1 MQPTF
6 VKNLTN
12 LSIFMKQILSAIF
25 FTFIFFSVVLAQNT
39 GTIKG
44 QLKEEGANEA
54 IIGATVM
61 LKGTTYGTS
70 TDVEGYFQIS
80 AVPEGV
86 YTVSISAVGYESKEI
101 ENIKVE
107 KGKVILINTTLLTES
122 SEIGTIEVVARKQ
135 TGTDISVIAEIKE
148 AEQVAVG
155 ISSEQIQK
163 SQDRD
168 AAQVLRRIPGVS
180 LQEGRFAIIRGL
192 PQRYNAVMIND
203 IYTPSTEVDSRAFS
217 FDLVPS
223 NMIDRVL
230 IFKSGGPELPG
241 DFAGGAVKIYTKN
254 APEENFTNI
263 SFGYGGRIGTTLRE
277 VSDYQG
283 SGTDFLGFDNG
294 LRKLPKNFPAFLSND
309 LSPVERAKIGR
320 DALSSDIGI
329 IRRKVMPDQ
338 RYAFNMGRK
347 FSKKNLRFG
356 TLTSINYSNSHQYYQ
371 ATQNDLINDALPA
384 NIIGS
389 FNDDLY
395 NNNIRLGLLHNWSL
409 SWNADN
415 RIEFKN
421 IFNQQTLKET
431 IVREGSIFSTE
442 NQDFINYSQLF
453 DQRSFYGGQITGK
466 HKFNNE
472 ALVLTW
478 ATGLNYTNRQ
488 EPDWRR
494 FRTNRIRQTDP
505 NSTVPYVLAIP
516 GSANLTDGRYFS
528 NLNEYAY
535 SGSLAI
541 EQKLNK
547 ISANEKNPIKLR
559 YGLYTERKTR
569 QFNARYFSYLINPAT
584 VDIDAI
590 EQIKILPLGQI
601 FRPEN
606 INGITLLT
614 FAEGTSPEDSY
625 KGFNTLV
632 AGYVGGYIPLGEKV
646 SITPGLRAEYNI
658 QQLEARNRSGF
669 ADNANNPIL
678 SLLPSLNATYNLN
691 DKQLIRLAY
700 SRTVNRPEFR
710 ELAPFNFYDFNINAD
725 TRGNSRLKTATID
738 NADLRWEY
746 YPSAEELISV
756 GVFYK
761 LFQSPIEA
769 YQQNTSAGGTAI
781 VFGFG
786 NAQSAQGYGIEAE
799 FRKSFYNWTSV
810 KFFQN
815 LSVVANASYLISNVN
830 VGRQVDLGPSS
841 TGLTDVDAPSNRTLV
856 GQSPY
861 LVNAGLYYNSEEKGF
876 QLNILYNVAG
886 PRLYLVGNN
895 NRPSLYEVPR
905 NILDFNVSKSFLD
918 KKWEVRLAMQD
929 ILNQPFKF
937 VQDSNLNGK
946 IDGLDSDFRSFRP
959 GATFNTTI
967 TYRF

>member
-1 MQPTF
+1 MKHLFTLLF
-6 VKNLTN
+6 V
-12 LSIFMKQILSAIF
+12 
-25 FTFIFFSVVLAQNT
+25 IFFSQNILAQNT

-44 QLKEEGANEA
+44 QLKEEGVNEA
-54 IIGATVM
+54 IIGATIF
-61 LKGTTYGTS
+61 LKGTSMGTS
-70 TDVEGYFQIS
+70 TDVDGNFQLTAI
-80 AVPEGV
+80 PEGT
-86 YTVSISAVGYESKEI
+86 YTVAISAVGYESKEI

-107 KGKVILINTTLLTES
+107 AGKIVVINTTLFAES
-122 SEIGTIEVVARKQ
+122 SQIGAIEVVARKE

-263 SFGYGGRIGTTLRE
+263 SIGYGGRIGTTLRE
-277 VSDYQG
+277 VSDHQA

-294 LRKLPKNFPAFLSND
+294 LRRLPNNFPSFLSND
-309 LSPVERAKIGR
+309 LSPVERANIGR
-320 DALSSDIGI
+320 NALSADIDI
-329 IRRKVMPDQ
+329 IRTKVMPDQ
-338 RYAFNMGRK
+338 KYAFNLGRR
-347 FSKKNLRFG
+347 FDRKNLRFG
-356 TLTSINYSNSHQYYQ
+356 TLTSINYSTSHQFFE
-371 ATQNDLINDALPA
+371 AKQNDLLNDGTSFPA
-384 NIIGS
+384 PVIGR
-389 FNDDLY
+389 FTDDLY
-395 NNNIRLGLLHNWSL
+395 TKNIRLGILHNWSL

-421 IFNQQTLKET
+421 LFNQQSFRQTV
-431 IVREGSIFSTE
+431 VREGTSFLQT
-442 NQDFINYSQLF
+442 QDFLNYSQRF
-453 DQRSFYGGQITGK
+453 EQKSFYGGQITGR

-472 ALVLTW
+472 AFVLTW

-494 FRTNRIRQTDP
+494 FRTNRPEQTDP
-505 NSTVPYVLAIP
+505 NSTLPFVLAIP

-528 NLNEYAY
+528 NLNEIAV

-541 EQKLNK
+541 EQKLTN
-547 ISANEKNPIKLR
+547 ISKNEKNPIKLR

-569 QFNARYFSYLINPAT
+569 QFDARYFSYLINPAT
-584 VDIDAI
+584 ADVDAI
-590 EQIKILPLGQI
+590 EAIKLLPLGQL

-606 INGITLLT
+606 INGTTLFT

-625 KGFNTLV
+625 KGFNTLL
-632 AGYVGGYIPLGEKV
+632 AGYVGGYIPVGEKI
-646 SITPGLRAEYNI
+646 SITPGVRLEYNR

-669 ADNANNPIL
+669 TDNADNPIL
-678 SLLPSLNATYNLN
+678 SVLPSLNATYNLN

-700 SRTVNRPEFR
+700 SRMVNRPEFR
-710 ELAPFNFYDFNINAD
+710 ELAPFNFYDFNLNAD
-725 TRGNSRLKTATID
+725 TRGNSRLKVATID
-738 NADLRWEY
+738 NADLRWEF
-746 YPSAEELISV
+746 YPSTEELISI
-756 GVFYK
+756 GAFYK
-761 LFQSPIEA
+761 YFQNPIEA
-769 YQQNTSAGGTAI
+769 YMQNTSAGGTAI
-781 VFGFG
+781 AFGFG
-786 NAQSAQGYGIEAE
+786 NAQNALGYGVEAE
-799 FRKSFYNWTSV
+799 FRKSFYNLTESE
-810 KFFQN
+810 FLRN
-815 LSVVANASYLISNVN
+815 LSIVANASYLISNVN

-861 LVNAGLYYNSEEKGF
+861 LVNVGLYYNNEDKGF
-876 QLNILYNVAG
+876 QVNVLYNVAG

-895 NRPSLYEVPR
+895 NLPSLYEVPR
-905 NILDFNVSKSFLD
+905 NILDFNIAKSFLD
-918 KKWEVRLAMQD
+918 KKWEVRFAMQD

-937 VQDSNLNGK
+937 LQDSNLNGK
-946 IDGLDSDFRSFRP
+946 IDRLDSDFRTFRP
-959 GATFNTTI
+959 GTTFNATV

>member
-1 MQPTF
+1 
-6 VKNLTN
+6 
-12 LSIFMKQILSAIF
+12 MKQIFSILTF
-25 FTFIFFSVVLAQNT
+25 FIFSQIIFAQNT
-39 GTIKG
+39 GTIRG
-44 QLKEEGANEA
+44 QLKEEGVNEA
-54 IIGATVM
+54 IIGATIF
-61 LKGTTYGTS
+61 LKGTSLGGS
-70 TDVEGYFQIS
+70 TDVDGNFQIT
-80 AVPEGV
+80 AIPEGV
-86 YTVSISAVGYESKEI
+86 YTIAISAVGYNSKEI
-101 ENIKVE
+101 ENVKVE
-107 KGKVILINTTLLTES
+107 AGKIVIINTTLLTES
-122 SEIGTIEVVARKQ
+122 TEIGAIQVVARKE

-163 SQDRD
+163 SQDKD

-263 SFGYGGRIGTTLRE
+263 SIGYGGRIGTTLRE
-277 VSDYQG
+277 VSDFQE
-283 SGTDFLGFDNG
+283 SPTDFLGFDNG
-294 LRKLPKNFPAFLSND
+294 LRKLPKNFPSFLSNN
-309 LSPVERAKIGR
+309 LSSVERANIGR
-320 DALSSDIGI
+320 NALSPDIGI
-329 IRRKVMPDQ
+329 IRRKVLPDQ
-338 RYAFNMGRK
+338 RYALNLGRR
-347 FSKKNLRFG
+347 FDRKNLRFG
-356 TLTSINYSNSHQYYQ
+356 TLTSINYSNTNQYFL
-371 ATQNDLINDALPA
+371 ANQNDLLNDGSSFPA
-384 NIIGS
+384 PVIGK
-389 FNDDLY
+389 FTDDLY
-395 NNNIRLGLLHNWSL
+395 TNNVRLGVLHNWSL

-421 IFNQQTLKET
+421 LFNQQSFRQTV
-431 IVREGSIFSTE
+431 VREGTSFLQS
-442 NQDFINYSQLF
+442 QDFLNYSQRF
-453 DQRSFYGGQITGK
+453 EQKSFYGGQITGR
-466 HKFNNE
+466 HNFNNE
-472 ALVLTW
+472 QLILTW

-494 FRTNRIRQTDP
+494 FRTNRVEQTDP
-505 NSTVPYVLAIP
+505 NSTVPYSLAIP

-528 NLNEYAY
+528 NLNEYAV
-535 SGSLAI
+535 SGSIAI

-569 QFNARYFSYLINPAT
+569 QFDARYFSYLINPAT
-584 VDIDAI
+584 VDVDAI
-590 EQIKILPLGQI
+590 EQVKLLPLGQI

-606 INGITLLT
+606 INGTTLFT
-614 FAEGTSPEDSY
+614 FSEGTSPEDSY
-625 KGFNTLV
+625 KGFNTLL
-632 AGYVGGYIPLGEKV
+632 AGYAGAYIPVGEKV
-646 SITPGLRAEYNI
+646 SITPGVRVEYNI

-669 ADNANNPIL
+669 EDNANNPIL
-678 SLLPSLNATYNLN
+678 SILPSLNTVYNVN
-691 DKQLIRLAY
+691 DKQLVRLAY

-710 ELAPFNFYDFNINAD
+710 ELAPFNFYDFNLNAD
-725 TRGNSRLKTATID
+725 TRGNSRLNIATID

-746 YPSAEELISV
+746 YPSAEELISI

-761 LFQSPIEA
+761 FFQKPIES
-769 YQQNTSAGGTAI
+769 YLQNTSAGGTAI
-781 VFGFG
+781 AFGYG
-786 NAQSAQGYGIEAE
+786 NAQNAQGYGVEAE
-799 FRKSFYNWTSV
+799 FRKAFFTWTDNALLR
-810 KFFQN
+810 N
-815 LSVVANASYLISNVN
+815 LSIVANASYLISNVN

-861 LVNAGLYYNSEEKGF
+861 LVNVGLYYNDEDKGF
-876 QLNILYNVAG
+876 QVNMLYNVAG

-895 NRPSLYEVPR
+895 NQPSLYEVPR
-905 NILDFNVSKSFLD
+905 NIIDFNIAKSFLD

-937 VQDSNLNGK
+937 LQDSNLNGK
-946 IDGLDSDFRSFRP
+946 IDDKDSDFRVFKP
-959 GATFNTTI
+959 GTTFSTTV

>member
-1 MQPTF
+1 
-6 VKNLTN
+6 
-12 LSIFMKQILSAIF
+12 MKQILSAIF

-101 ENIKVE
+101 ENLKVE
-107 KGKVILINTTLLTES
+107 AGKLLIINTTLYAENNQIS
-122 SEIGTIEVVARKQ
+122 TIEVVARKE
-135 TGTDISVIAEIKE
+135 TGTDIAIIAEIKE

-163 SQDRD
+163 SQDKD

-254 APEENFTNI
+254 TPEENFTNI
-263 SFGYGGRIGTTLRE
+263 SVGYGGRIGTTLRT
-277 VSDYQG
+277 VSDYQN
-283 SGTDFLGFDNG
+283 SRLDFLGFDDG
-294 LRKLPKNFPAFLSND
+294 LRQLPKNFPAFLSND
-309 LSPVERAKIGR
+309 LTPVERANIGR
-320 DALSSDIGI
+320 NALSPDIDI
-329 IRRKVMPDQ
+329 IRRKVLPDQ
-338 RYAFNMGRK
+338 RYALNLGRR
-347 FSKKNLRFG
+347 FDSKNLRFG
-356 TLTSINYSNSHQYYQ
+356 TLTSINYSNSHQYY
-371 ATQNDLINDALPA
+371 AANQNDLLNDGTTFPA
-384 NIIGS
+384 PIIGK
-389 FNDDLY
+389 FTDDLY
-395 NNNIRLGLLHNWSL
+395 TNNIRLGVLHNWSV

-421 IFNQQTLKET
+421 LFNQQSFRQTV
-431 IVREGSIFSTE
+431 VREGTNFQVS
-442 NQDFINYSQLF
+442 QDFLNYSQRF
-453 DQRSFYGGQITGK
+453 EQKSFYGGQLIGK

-472 ALVLTW
+472 AFVITW

-494 FRTNRIRQTDP
+494 FRTNRAQQNDP

-528 NLNEYAY
+528 NLNEYSV
-535 SGSLAI
+535 SGSIAI

-547 ISANEKNPIKLR
+547 ISSNEKNPAKLR
-559 YGLYTERKTR
+559 YGIYAERKTR
-569 QFNARYFSYLINPAT
+569 RFDARYFSYLINPAT
-584 VDIDAI
+584 ADVDAI
-590 EQIKILPLGQI
+590 EALKLLPLGQI

-606 INGITLLT
+606 INGTTLLT
-614 FAEGTSPEDSY
+614 FSEGTSPEDSY

-632 AGYVGGYIPLGEKV
+632 AGYIGGYIPLGEKF
-646 SITPGLRAEYNI
+646 SITPGVRVEYNI

-669 ADNANNPIL
+669 TDNANNPIL
-678 SLLPSLNATYNLN
+678 SILPSLNAVYNLN

-710 ELAPFNFYDFNINAD
+710 ELAPFNFYDFNLNAD
-725 TRGNSRLKTATID
+725 TRGNSRLKVATID

-761 LFQSPIEA
+761 LFQNPIEA

-861 LVNAGLYYNSEEKGF
+861 LANIGLYYNSEETGL
-876 QLNILYNVAG
+876 QVNLLYNVAG

-895 NRPSLYEVPR
+895 NQPSLYEVPR
-905 NILDFNVSKSFLD
+905 NIVDFNIAKTFLD

-929 ILNQPFKF
+929 ILNQRFRLL
-937 VQDSNLNGK
+937 QDSNLNGK
-946 IDGLDSDFRSFRP
+946 IDGLDTDFRSFRP